1 MDFSVECIENNET
14 CIWSFPIY
22 TYINW
27 VIQVLQPTNLDKDKV
42 SWRGIIKCQLRY
54 LWAAWTCSFFF
65 YQSVAR
71 WFLATGSRTP
81 DIFSRCNW
89 FAHHQNFIPSPV
101 KNLHQSAAAVQSFP
115 VFCASQYIKMWEL
128 HWMSPAF
135 CLLVLH
141 TSLYFS
147 LFGLTDIHFGSGG
160 VLNYWRSVP
169 FSAIL
174 PFCCR
179 QSTRK
184 ACVPP
189 VKHCSDQK

>member
-1 MDFSVECIENNET
+1 MYWKQWDMHLVLFYIHLHQLSDSSAPTYQLGKGQGLLLWNHQVSVT
-14 CIWSFPIY
+14 
-22 TYINW
+22 
-27 VIQVLQPTNLDKDKV
+27 V
-42 SWRGIIKCQLRY
+42 RY
-54 LWAAWTCSFFF
+54 LWAAWTCIFF

-71 WFLATGSRTP
+71 WFLAIGSRTP
-81 DIFSRCNW
+81 DVFSRCNW

-128 HWMSPAF
+128 HWMSPAC

-160 VLNYWRSVP
+160 VLNYWCSVP

-174 PFCCR
+174 LFCCR

-184 ACVPP
+184 AHVPSL
-189 VKHCSDQK
+189 KHSSDQK

>member
-1 MDFSVECIENNET
+1 MRHAFGPFLYTLTSTEWFKCSNLPTWIRTRSPDVESSSVSYDT
-14 CIWSFPIY
+14 CE
-22 TYINW
+22 
-27 VIQVLQPTNLDKDKV
+27 Q
-42 SWRGIIKCQLRY
+42 RGHV
-54 LWAAWTCSFFF
+54 FFF

-81 DIFSRCNW
+81 AIFSRCNW

-141 TSLYFS
+141 TSLHFS

-174 PFCCR
+174 LFCCR

>member
-1 MDFSVECIENNET
+1 MRHAFGP
-14 CIWSFPIY
+14 FLY
-22 TYINW
+22 TLTSTEW
-27 VIQVLQPTNLDKDKV
+27 LKCSNLEKNKV
-42 SWRGIIKCQLRY
+42 SWCGIIKCLY
-54 LWAAWTCSFFF
+54 DTCEQRGHVFFF
-65 YQSVAR
+65 YLSVAR

-81 DIFSRCNW
+81 DVFSRCNW

-128 HWMSPAF
+128 HWMSPA
-135 CLLVLH
+135 CYLLVLH

-160 VLNYWRSVP
+160 VLNYWCSVP

-174 PFCCR
+174 LFCCR

-184 ACVPP
+184 ACVPSL
-189 VKHCSDQK
+189 KHSSDQK